1 MFDSRAVALA
11 EGARAA
17 APDLRDLR
25 ELRELAGKVAP
36 VVLAGDQVIPVAEP
50 VRGLL
55 PGGALRRGTVVSVE
69 GDAGTGA
76 TSLLFRLVAA
86 ASNDGSWVA
95 FVGLADAGLLAASEA
110 GVSLERV
117 AVIPEPGGHWP
128 LVTAALLDAI
138 DLVVV
143 RPSTRVRPQDARR
156 LATRARDRGGVLL
169 VAGGW
174 PEGADVRLTARQ
186 SRWEGL
192 ADGHGFLRTRT
203 LDVVTGGRGAAAR
216 QRRLDVAV

>member
-1 MFDSRAVALA
+1 MFDSRAVALVD
-11 EGARAA
+11 G
-17 APDLRDLR
+17 DIHV
-25 ELRELAGKVAP
+25 LRELAGKVAP
-36 VVLAGDQVIPVAEP
+36 VVLAGDQVIPVDES
-50 VRGLL
+50 VQRLL

-69 GDAGTGA
+69 GQPGTGS

-95 FVGLADAGLLAASEA
+95 LVGMPDAGLLAAAEA

-174 PEGADVRLTARQ
+174 PEGADVRLTARRG
-186 SRWEGL
+186 RWEGL
-192 ADGHGFLRTRT
+192 ADGHGFLRART
-203 LDVVTGGRGAAAR
+203 LDIVTGGRGAAAR
-216 QRRLDVAV
+216 QRRFDLAV

>member
-1 MFDSRAVALA
+1 MFDSRAVALVD
-11 EGARAA
+11 GDIRV
-17 APDLRDLR
+17 
-25 ELRELAGKVAP
+25 LRELAGKVAP
-36 VVLAGDQVIPVAEP
+36 VVLAGDQLVPVSES
-50 VRGLL
+50 VQQLL
-55 PGGALRRGTVVSVE
+55 PGGALRRGTVISVE
-69 GDAGTGA
+69 GPPGAGS

-95 FVGLADAGLLAASEA
+95 LVGMPDAGLLAAAEA

-143 RPSTRVRPQDARR
+143 RPSTRVRAQDARR

-169 VAGGW
+169 VAGAW
-174 PEGADVRLTARQ
+174 PARQ
-186 SRWEGL
+186 GRWEGL
-192 ADGHGFLRTRT
+192 ADGHGFLRART

-216 QRRLDVAV
+216 QRRFDVAV